1 MPYQLALAF
10 LDAML
15 NQHETDC
22 EQPNSNT
29 LVIQMPTAEFTMEAI
44 KSNSDTVHHSAHHTS
59 ALSNLQ
65 VEQGGRACH
74 IDLKVVYS
82 NQ

>member
-44 KSNSDTVHHSAHHTS
+44 KSNSDTVHHSS
-59 ALSNLQ
+59 ALNNLQ
-65 VEQGGRACH
+65 VEQGVRACH